1 MIDSYDFGKIVIDG
15 KEYRE
20 DVIIWPDHV
29 DCPWWRVKGHNLA
42 LEDIS
47 EVIKAKPEVL
57 IVGTGYS
64 GIMKV
69 SEEVKNYIE
78 AQGIKV
84 IIEHSKKACELYNK
98 LSSTKAP
105 RPIRFHSGSGRA
117 KSRTRQ
123 ARGKKVI
130 ACLHLTC

>member
-1 MIDSYDFGKIVIDG
+1 MVFFGSISNVEFLLPGMIDSYDFGKIVIDG
-15 KEYRE
+15 KEYKE
-20 DVIIWPDHV
+20 DVIIWPNNI
-29 DCPWWRVKGHNLA
+29 DCPWWRAEGHNLT

-69 SEEVKNYIE
+69 SKEVKKSIE

-84 IIEHSKKACELYNK
+84 IIEHSKKACQIYNK
-98 LSSTKAP
+98 LSVT
-105 RPIRFHSGSGRA
+105 
-117 KSRTRQ
+117 
-123 ARGKKVI
+123 KKVI